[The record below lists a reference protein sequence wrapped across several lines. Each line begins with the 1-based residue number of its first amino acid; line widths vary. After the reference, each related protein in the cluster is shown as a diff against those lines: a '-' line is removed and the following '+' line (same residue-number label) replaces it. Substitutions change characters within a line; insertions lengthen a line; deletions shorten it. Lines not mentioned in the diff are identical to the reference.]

1 VMADKDVRGL
11 LETFE
16 PALTHVVVTQVAS
29 SSRGMPAEELGELA
43 AEIFGA
49 ERVTVAPSLDN
60 AIEAAVGLAEVEGV
74 GTPGVLV
81 SGSVVLVGEARSLLV
96 SERGPGAPATPVAD
110 DTDADADWD
119 PLERDLG
126 GEEPTDEER
135 ESWT

>member
-1 VMADKDVRGL
+1 MADKDVRGL
-11 LETFE
+11 LQTFE
-16 PALTHVVVTQVAS
+16 PALTHVVVTQVS
-29 SSRGMPAEELGELA
+29 STSRGLPAEELGEIA

-49 ERVTVAPSLDN
+49 ERVTVAPRLDD
-60 AIEAAVGLAEVEGV
+60 AIEAAVGMAEGEGV

-96 SERGPGAPATPVAD
+96 SGERASAAPAAAD
-110 DTDADADWD
+110 QEEDADADWD